1 MIARS
6 QLAILDNNSGIGVKQ
21 AQTKITET
29 ISNKYIQ
36 KLRKIGVSK
45 KIVRNLM
52 AILKPFLKNSR
63 CSNDYN
69 STILLT
75 EN

>member
-1 MIARS
+1 MVSTVHFSYCGMIARS

-36 KLRKIGVSK
+36 KLQKIGVSK
-45 KIVRNLM
+45 KIMLE
-52 AILKPFLKNSR
+52 ISWL
-63 CSNDYN
+63 Y
-69 STILLT
+69 
-75 EN
+75 

>member
-36 KLRKIGVSK
+36 KLQKIGVSK
-45 KIVRNLM
+45 KIMLE
-52 AILKPFLKNSR
+52 ISWL
-63 CSNDYN
+63 Y
-69 STILLT
+69 
-75 EN
+75 